1 MYPVILAVKSQ
12 NTITSKVSKERYS
25 FGPLN
30 KFMPSQTN
38 NVSVYQS
45 PFILLYV
52 KDRPFNFQVNALF
65 VLSNL
70 AKVKNVPSKMRIRY
84 WFWSSIISYVIITL
98 LNNLMEVYNFSIL
111 FW

>member
-65 VLSNL
+65 VLSKEIN
-70 AKVKNVPSKMRIRY
+70 AREYRRGNQK
-84 WFWSSIISYVIITL
+84 WIIQRK
-98 LNNLMEVYNFSIL
+98 
-111 FW
+111 W